1 MRLEPQRNLQ
11 KRKNDKLDEV
21 DECVTLLPA
30 SRSGLPHLDRINA
43 VAVGGTGGADKAE
56 LLH

>member
-1 MRLEPQRNLQ
+1 MAKENLQ
-11 KRKNDKLDEV
+11 RGENDKLDEV

-30 SRSGLPHLDRINA
+30 SSRPAASGQDQRGFA
-43 VAVGGTGGADKAE
+43 GGRNRRGRLAE